1 MKSLAMFLALA
12 IYAVAAIAASQET
25 SVTSPVN
32 ANPPT
37 PVTASTRVVTISG
50 DVVRY
55 EAGKSIVVRSI
66 DGHDVAYTIAPQV
79 AAARDVAVG
88 RRVSIVT
95 EPSVSGPVLV
105 TSITTETLAP
115 SGQTEPAPSSET
127 KTQIAAVYGTVT
139 AYEPG
144 RSITLLRPNATA
156 VTYTIDGS
164 STIPSSLA
172 AGRRVVVRT
181 IRRPG
186 LGRPLV
192 QKVTYS
198 RRTKSTTVE

>member
-1 MKSLAMFLALA
+1 MKSLAMSLALA
-12 IYAVAAIAASQET
+12 IAAVVAIAASQET
-25 SVTSPVN
+25 SPAS

-37 PVTASTRVVTISG
+37 PVTASTKVVTISG

-55 EAGKSIVVRSI
+55 EAGKTIVVRSI
-66 DGHDVAYTIAPQV
+66 DGHDVTYTIAPQV

-105 TSITTETLAP
+105 TSITTEAVAP
-115 SGQTEPAPSSET
+115 SGQTELAPSNET

-139 AYEPG
+139 GYEPG

-156 VTYTIDGS
+156 VTYTIDGR

-181 IRRPG
+181 ITRPG

-198 RRTKSTTVE
+198 RRTRSTTVK

>member
-1 MKSLAMFLALA
+1 MKSLAMSLALA
-12 IYAVAAIAASQET
+12 IAAVVAIAASQET
-25 SVTSPVN
+25 SVTTPAN
-32 ANPPT
+32 ADPPT
-37 PVTASTRVVTISG
+37 P
-50 DVVRY
+50 
-55 EAGKSIVVRSI
+55 
-66 DGHDVAYTIAPQV
+66 
-79 AAARDVAVG
+79 
-88 RRVSIVT
+88 
-95 EPSVSGPVLV
+95 VSGPVLV
-105 TSITTETLAP
+105 TSITTEAVAP
-115 SGQTEPAPSSET
+115 SGQTELAPSSET

-181 IRRPG
+181 ITRPG

-198 RRTKSTTVE
+198 RKTRSTTVK